1 MKQIISFELAQ
12 QYPNHIIVPPVPSR
26 KLIPPWFKKMKPMS
40 VTKNDQNESL
50 ETVKKCYVELYGDQP
65 VVTAIHAGLEC
76 GILKSKLGKLD
87 VVSFGPTITGAHS
100 PDERVLIPSVNKFWD
115 LYKSV
120 LQAI

>member
-50 ETVKKCYVELYGDQP
+50 ETVKKCVPFIDAMSAGYTF
-65 VVTAIHAGLEC
+65 VTHVIY
-76 GILKSKLGKLD
+76 
-87 VVSFGPTITGAHS
+87 
-100 PDERVLIPSVNKFWD
+100 N
-115 LYKSV
+115 
-120 LQAI
+120 